1 MNYEVA
7 VSTHYSV
14 PVKLARDSR
23 LSFRARGIAMRL
35 LSNAPGFRMSATD
48 LARESPQEGRYAVL
62 SAMRELRELG
72 YAKLERTQDRRG
84 RWRSV
89 TKIFGTPQPKCSDCT
104 PVTEV
109 QSPNSGGPGLGG
121 RTPGGPGSGD
131 CTPNS
136 SSSKKSYKRRTTT
149 NKGESALDW
158 TAPGLAKLDLN
169 DRQRVGEMLID
180 LDYDHQQNVLDELAA
195 WLEETSVS
203 SPMGLLAR
211 LAGRAKEG
219 SFNLSR
225 GRRIRQARHKEGREM
240 PSDKVR
246 AQEPETPFTNAV
258 NWAFQQFNLDGDKTL
273 FKSRLE
279 SASNAWPEE
288 AMARFKSQPVIQAE
302 GLMSGSAML
311 RKQPAPA
318 PTQQL
323 RNSENDD

>member
-89 TKIFGTPQPKCSDCT
+89 TWIFGTPQPKCSDCT

-109 QSPNSGGPGLGG
+109 QSPNSGPPGLGG

-131 CTPNS
+131 CTPKS
-136 SSSKKSYKRRTTT
+136 SGSKKSLKRRTTT
-149 NKGESALDW
+149 TGAESELDW

-180 LDYDHQQNVLDELAA
+180 LDHDHQQNVLDELAA
-195 WLEETSVS
+195 WLEEATVS

-225 GRRIRQARHKEGREM
+225 GRRIRQARHKEGRK
-240 PSDKVR
+240 PLTGKAR
-246 AQEPETPFTNAV
+246 AQEGETPFTNAV
-258 NWAFQQFNLDGDKTL
+258 NWALQQFNLDGDRML

-279 SASNAWPEE
+279 AASNAWPEE
-288 AMARFKSQPVIQAE
+288 AIARFKSQPVHQAE
-302 GLMSGSAML
+302 GLVSGSAPL
-311 RKQPAPA
+311 KHRPTSGL
-318 PTQQL
+318 TQQL
-323 RNSENDD
+323 RSSENDV